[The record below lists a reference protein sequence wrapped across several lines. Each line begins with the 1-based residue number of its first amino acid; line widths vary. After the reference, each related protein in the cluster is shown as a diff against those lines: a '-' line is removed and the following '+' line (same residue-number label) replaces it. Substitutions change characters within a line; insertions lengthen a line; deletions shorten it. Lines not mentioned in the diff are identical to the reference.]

1 MWIIGEKEMPMS
13 YGSNGSIRVRW
24 MVNLWVKDPLG
35 ACVTYQF
42 KKKKNEEGEKEMVRL
57 LKELSFR

>member
-1 MWIIGEKEMPMS
+1 MPMS